1 MGDFM
6 LTLIALALVLSVVSY
21 ADSGRNT
28 FFQNVPDQD
37 VALLVLNQIPVEAS

>member
-28 FFQNVPDQD
+28 LFQNVPDQ
-37 VALLVLNQIPVEAS
+37 VVSLIVLNQDAVETS